1 LKREDKAEVVQE
13 LSAKFAKAKLAV
25 LTDYRGMTVSSL
37 QDLRGQLRGIAAEIK
52 VAKNTLLRR
61 AIQGTPFEPLNEQL
75 QGNTALTLTELD
87 PVAPAK
93 VLVKFAKD
101 NPKLVIKSAVL
112 DGKLLNAE
120 DLVSLSKLPGIN
132 ELRAQLL
139 GLMLAVPTGFV
150 RVLNGVPQKAV
161 YLLQAIKDQKEQA
174 TN

>member
-1 LKREDKAEVVQE
+1 LKREEKAEIVQE
-13 LSAKFAKAKLAV
+13 LSARFATAKLAV
-25 LTDYRGMTVSSL
+25 LADYRGMTVGSL
-37 QDLRGQLRGIAAEIK
+37 QQLRQELRKGAATIK
-52 VAKNTLLRR
+52 VAKNTLLNR
-61 AIQGTPFEPLNEQL
+61 AVEGTPFESLRDQL
-75 QGNTALTLTELD
+75 KGNTALALTDAD

-93 VLVKFAKD
+93 ILVKFAKD

-112 DGKLLNAE
+112 EGKLLSAD
-120 DLVSLSKLPGIN
+120 DLTALSKLPGIN

-161 YLLQAIKDQKEQA
+161 YLLQAIKEQKEQ

>member
-1 LKREDKAEVVQE
+1 MKREDKAEIVQE
-13 LSAKFAKAKLAV
+13 LSGKFATAKLAV

-37 QDLRGQLRGIAAEIK
+37 QQLRLELRKSAASIK
-52 VAKNTLLRR
+52 VAKNTLLSR
-61 AIQGTPFEPLNEQL
+61 AVEGTPFESLRDQL
-75 QGNTALTLTELD
+75 QGNTALTLTDSD

-93 VLVKFAKD
+93 ILVKFAKD

-112 DGKLLNAE
+112 DGKLLTAA
-120 DLVSLSKLPGIN
+120 DLTALSKLPGIN
-132 ELRAQLL
+132 EMRAQLL

-161 YLLQAIKDQKEQA
+161 YLLQAIKEQKEQ

>member
-1 LKREDKAEVVQE
+1 MKREEKAEIVQE
-13 LSAKFAKAKLAV
+13 LSARFATAKLAV
-25 LTDYRGMTVSSL
+25 LADYRGMTVGSL
-37 QDLRGQLRGIAAEIK
+37 QQLRQELRKGAATIK
-52 VAKNTLLRR
+52 VAKNTLLNR
-61 AIQGTPFEPLNEQL
+61 AVEGTPFESLRDQL
-75 QGNTALTLTELD
+75 KGNTALALTDAD

-93 VLVKFAKD
+93 ILVKFAKD

-112 DGKLLNAE
+112 EGKLLSAD
-120 DLVSLSKLPGIN
+120 DLTALSKLPGIN

-161 YLLQAIKDQKEQA
+161 YLLQAIKEQKEQ

>member
-1 LKREDKAEVVQE
+1 MKKEEKAEIVQE
-13 LSAKFAKAKLAV
+13 LSGKFATAKLAV
-25 LTDYRGMTVSSL
+25 LADYRGMTVGSL
-37 QDLRGQLRGIAAEIK
+37 QQLRLELRKSAASIK
-52 VAKNTLLRR
+52 VAKNTLLSR
-61 AIQGTPFEPLNEQL
+61 AVEGTPFESLRDQL
-75 QGNTALTLTELD
+75 KGNTALTLTDAD

-93 VLVKFAKD
+93 ILVKFAKD

-112 DGKLLNAE
+112 EGKLLSAD
-120 DLVSLSKLPGIN
+120 DLTALSKLPGIN

-161 YLLQAIKDQKEQA
+161 YLLQAIKEQKEQ

>member
-1 LKREDKAEVVQE
+1 MRREEKAEIVQE
-13 LSAKFAKAKLAV
+13 LGGKFAKAKLAV

-37 QDLRGQLRGIAAEIK
+37 QELRRELRQNSAEIK
-52 VAKNTLLRR
+52 VAKNTLLHR
-61 AIQGTPFEPLNEQL
+61 AVEGTPFEPLRDHL
-75 QGNTALTLTELD
+75 QGNTALTLAESD

-93 VLVKFAKD
+93 ILVKFAKD

-112 DGKLLNAE
+112 EGKVLSAE
-120 DLVSLSKLPGIN
+120 DLTALSKLPGIN

-161 YLLQAIKDQKEQA
+161 YLLQAIKEQKEQQA
-174 TN
+174 N